1 MASQASRTQKLVYKL
16 REQAVELATLSWCN
30 MYEALTRFM
39 LFPRV
44 VTTAEGMHWQAVPG
58 LQHLPHQALGDTE
71 QPDRKVCA
79 TVHLCEAPGAFIAA
93 INHYKHHFA
102 KFLDWDWRALTL
114 SPYFA
119 GNDTAEMLK
128 DDALIVQTS
137 LNWHFGQDESGECPV
152 SCSLWHV
159 LRSPAQP
166 GCPGGAEVLL
176 TQPPLHA
183 WESTARAA
191 NTN

>member
-1 MASQASRTQKLVYKL
+1 
-16 REQAVELATLSWCN
+16 

-39 LFPRV
+39 LFPRLIQ
-44 VTTAEGMHWQAVPG
+44 TAEGPHWQAVPG
-58 LQHLPHQALGDTE
+58 LQNLPHMALGDTE
-71 QPDRKVCA
+71 QPDRKACA

-93 INHYKHHFA
+93 CNHYKNHFA

-137 LNWHFGQDESGECPV
+137 LNWHFGQDESGECPLPCRV
-152 SCSLWHV
+152 PCLLCSLWQCFPQ
-159 LRSPAQP
+159 S
-166 GCPGGAEVLL
+166 L
-176 TQPPLHA
+176 TQKIVLNIRNFPIYA
-183 WESTARAA
+183 GSTGLWGHYGA
-191 NTN
+191 TW